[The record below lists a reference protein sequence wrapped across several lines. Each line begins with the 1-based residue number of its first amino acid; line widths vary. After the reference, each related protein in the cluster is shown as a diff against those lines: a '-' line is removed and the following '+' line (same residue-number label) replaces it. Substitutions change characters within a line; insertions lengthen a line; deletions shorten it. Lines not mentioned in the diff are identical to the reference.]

1 MSMHSE
7 ADLWHTLRTVQLIE
21 QYGECLDTHPAPFRR
36 KLTAAGGFRR
46 LFAMKRSHE
55 GL

>member
-7 ADLWHTLRTVQLIE
+7 GLFMHTLRTVQLIGT
-21 QYGECLDTHPAPFRR
+21 YGECRDTHPAPFRC